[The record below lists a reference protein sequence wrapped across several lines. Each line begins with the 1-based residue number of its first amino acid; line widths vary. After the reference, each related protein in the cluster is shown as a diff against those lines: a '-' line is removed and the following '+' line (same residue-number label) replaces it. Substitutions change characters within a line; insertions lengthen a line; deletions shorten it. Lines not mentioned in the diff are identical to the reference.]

1 MRVITGTAKG
11 RKLLSPEGLETRPTS
26 EMVKE
31 AVFSIIQFELEG
43 ANVLDLFAGSG
54 QMGIEALS
62 RGAKYCVFVD
72 NAKASQAA
80 IRDNLAHAGLAGN
93 ARLVGTDAVSFLQGG
108 SGSFHIAFL
117 DPPYR
122 KGLMERT
129 LPLVA
134 AVMDP
139 VGAIL
144 CETDRK
150 EELPETAGAFVRH
163 REYRYGKTKVTLYR
177 RPADADVE

>member
-11 RKLLSPEGLETRPTS
+11 RKLTPPPGLETRPTT
-26 EMVKE
+26 EVAKE
-31 AVFSIIQFELEG
+31 AVFSIIQFQVEG

-62 RGAKYCVFVD
+62 RGARYCVFVD
-72 NAKASQAA
+72 NARSCQNA
-80 IRDNLAHAGLAGN
+80 IRNNLDHTGLGTN

-108 SGSFHIAFL
+108 SGPFDIAFL
-117 DPPYR
+117 DPPYD
-122 KGLMERT
+122 KGLAERT

-134 AVMDP
+134 ALMDAD
-139 VGAIL
+139 GIIL

-150 EELPETAGAFVRH
+150 ELLPETAGDFVRH
-163 REYRYGKTKVTLYR
+163 KEYRYGKTKVTAYR
-177 RPADADVE
+177 RPMAEDAE